1 MSVTVRRLLLDSL
14 KPRELSIIEL
24 SKALASVN
32 GVEEVSIVVIEVDT
46 KTETLK
52 VTIKGPEI
60 DHEAVW
66 KVMAEYGVSIK
77 GVDEI
82 SVAKK

>member
-1 MSVTVRRLLLDSL
+1 MSVRVRRLLLDSL

-24 SKALASVN
+24 SKALGSVD
-32 GVEEVSIVVIEVDT
+32 GVEKVGIVVIEVDS

-52 VTIKGPEI
+52 VTIEGPGI
-60 DHEAVW
+60 DHDSIWE
-66 KVMAEYGVSIK
+66 VMEKYGVSIK

-82 SVAKK
+82 GVAKR

>member
-1 MSVTVRRLLLDSL
+1 MLVTVRRLVLDSL
-14 KPRELSIIEL
+14 KPRELSLIEL
-24 SKALASVN
+24 SQALASVN
-32 GVEEVSIVVIEVDT
+32 GVEEVSVVVIEVDS

-52 VTIKGPEI
+52 VTVEGPQI

-66 KVMAEYGVSIK
+66 EVMEKCGVSIK

-82 SVAKK
+82 TVSKQ

>member
-1 MSVTVRRLLLDSL
+1 M
-14 KPRELSIIEL
+14 
-24 SKALASVN
+24 
-32 GVEEVSIVVIEVDT
+32 SIVVIEVDT

-52 VTIKGPEI
+52 VTIRGPEI

-66 KVMAEYGVSIK
+66 RVMAEYGVSIK
-77 GVDEI
+77 RVDEI

>member
-14 KPRELSIIEL
+14 KPRELSLIEL

-32 GVEEVSIVVIEVDT
+32 GVKEVGVVVIEVDS

-52 VTIKGPEI
+52 VTIEGPKI
-60 DHEAVW
+60 DHKAIWE
-66 KVMAEYGVSIK
+66 VMERYGVSIK
-77 GVDEI
+77 GIDEI
-82 SVAKK
+82 GVAKQ